1 MARPRKDAQTPV
13 QEPKK
18 AGRPKKAQPAVDPD
32 ISRIRDTVQHALSFI
47 NDSRT
52 DYAERV
58 GYLGRCMEELGTE
71 LGIIKK

>member
-1 MARPRKDAQTPV
+1 MARPRKETPAPV
-13 QEPKK
+13 QEAKK
-18 AGRPKKAQPAVDPD
+18 PGRPKKAESAVDPD